1 MKHSKEKDHRLVLTW
16 LFVGLVMVLVQILL
30 GGVTRLTGS
39 GLSITRWD
47 IVTGIIPPLNS
58 EQWRDAFALYQETPQ
73 YLKINEGME
82 LSRFK
87 IIYFWEYFHRL
98 WARTMGF
105 VFVIPFVIFLLRGS
119 LRKVTVRRLM
129 VVVGLA
135 ALAAVFGWIMVASG
149 LIHRPWVNAYKLTI
163 HLSLGI
169 ALFIFLFYT
178 WLKEKGIKPLSVKGN
193 WHKALNSFIILTIA
207 QISFGGF
214 VSGMKAAM
222 NYPTWPKMN
231 GEWLPTILLDTTHW
245 NFESLLLYDAAGF
258 MPALVQVVHRFLAY
272 GIFIYGIIFL
282 YQWRN
287 IELKKIHW
295 VGHLLVGI
303 IIVQMTLGI
312 LTLLGSIGHIPVL
325 TGVLH
330 QCVGILFLT
339 YLFYLKLRSK

>member
-1 MKHSKEKDHRLVLTW
+1 MKNNPQKDHRLVVTW
-16 LFVGLVMVLVQILL
+16 LFIGLVMVLIQILL

-47 IVTGIIPPLNS
+47 IVTGIIPPLNA

-87 IIYFWEYFHRL
+87 FIYFWEYFHRL

-105 VFVIPFVIFLLRGS
+105 VFIIPFVFFIIRGS
-119 LRKVTVRRLM
+119 LKRETIRRLM

-169 ALFIFLFYT
+169 TLFIFLFYT
-178 WLKEKGIKPLSVKGN
+178 WLKERGI
-193 WHKALNSFIILTIA
+193 KALNERADWKRYIYGLIILTA
-207 QISFGGF
+207 VQISFGGF

-222 NYPTWPKMN
+222 NYPTWPRMN
-231 GEWLPTILLDTTHW
+231 GDWIPAILFDSTHW
-245 NFESLLLYDAAGF
+245 NYESLLLYDAAGF

-272 GIFIYGIIFL
+272 GILIYAVVFWFR
-282 YQWRN
+282 WRSV
-287 IELKKIHW
+287 ESKKIHW
-295 VGHLLVGI
+295 VAHLLVGI
-303 IIVQMTLGI
+303 IVVQMTLGI

-339 YLFYLKLRSK
+339 YLFYLKFRSK